1 MASNL
6 LDSGVGYLVAFGYRQ
21 VSQIGAQ
28 TGQFVHPKVRHLH
41 AVRYA
46 ELAQRCAVAGQI
58 LDSQIYYFANREKNK
73 QIYYCQC
80 VVDKSDYLTGDVD
93 ASAKVEARELG
104 TAAHNHLNARVFQTD
119 AVRQVQVLQLQVQ
132 LRPRIGA
139 QIIGVAIP
147 VVAAGPQR
155 AGVDAGD
162 L

>member
-1 MASNL
+1 M
-6 LDSGVGYLVAFGYRQ
+6 
-21 VSQIGAQ
+21 
-28 TGQFVHPKVRHLH
+28 
-41 AVRYA
+41 
-46 ELAQRCAVAGQI
+46 
-58 LDSQIYYFANREKNK
+58 
-73 QIYYCQC
+73 
-80 VVDKSDYLTGDVD
+80 DKSDYLTGDVD

-139 QIIGVAIP
+139 QIIGVAVP

-162 L
+162 LWTSWNENCVFSHPAYGRRRNF